1 MKIQPFEAT
10 LDPNRYLTQ
19 LFQLSDLSMGQEK
32 LKIMQRQTGPLKKQY
47 DAGAF
52 NGRFPIIVEEIG
64 TIETSDKQARVHLRS
79 FWEQQI

>member
-1 MKIQPFEAT
+1 
-10 LDPNRYLTQ
+10 
-19 LFQLSDLSMGQEK
+19 MGQEK